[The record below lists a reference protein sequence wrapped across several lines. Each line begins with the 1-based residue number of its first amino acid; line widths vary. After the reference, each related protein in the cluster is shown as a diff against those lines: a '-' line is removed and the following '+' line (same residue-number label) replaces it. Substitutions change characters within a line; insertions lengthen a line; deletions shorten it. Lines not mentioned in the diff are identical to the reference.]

1 MMSSKTL
8 KMFVKAHEQKL
19 NAKISGLSA
28 GQNDQYMH
36 NRHAATSSQSSSI
49 SAASHWNLREADMS
63 TRRRPKSR
71 YFDFILTTTHQ

>member
-1 MMSSKTL
+1 MLSSKTL

-19 NAKISGLSA
+19 NAKINGLAA
-28 GQNDQYMH
+28 GQHDPYIHDMH
-36 NRHAATSSQSSSI
+36 AGSTGHHSTA
-49 SAASHWNLREADMS
+49 AASHWNLREADTA

>member
-28 GQNDQYMH
+28 GQHDPHIQD
-36 NRHAATSSQSSSI
+36 RHAGASSQAGHST
-49 SAASHWNLREADMS
+49 ASNHWNLRETDMS

>member
-28 GQNDQYMH
+28 GQHDPYIQD
-36 NRHAATSSQSSSI
+36 RHAGTSQFAHST
-49 SAASHWNLREADMS
+49 ASNHWNMRESDMS

>member
-19 NAKISGLSA
+19 NAKISGL
-28 GQNDQYMH
+28 
-36 NRHAATSSQSSSI
+36 
-49 SAASHWNLREADMS
+49 AASQDAYTEDRHIGNSQFANATASNHWNVRESDMS

>member
-1 MMSSKTL
+1 MLSSKTL

-19 NAKISGLSA
+19 NDKISGLSA
-28 GQNDQYMH
+28 GQSDPYIHDM
-36 NRHAATSSQSSSI
+36 HAAKSGHYMVAT
-49 SAASHWNLREADMS
+49 SHWNLRETDTM